1 MTPKMKKNV
10 KRLLGAVCVLA
21 ILATGCEYPDGTAGL
36 WNIVSLALAAL
47 SGYGLYK
54 LEGAR

>member
-1 MTPKMKKNV
+1 MTTKMKKYT

-21 ILATGCEYPDGTAGL
+21 ILATGCEYPDGSAGL
-36 WNIVSLALAAL
+36 WNVVSLAIAAL